1 MSSNQKPAAAFILSL
16 LSGIFIIFFSAV
28 CGLWWSWWP
37 PMGWMGGMMREEWQ
51 EHMRGWNLEAMAY
64 TMGIVGIIFGIMI
77 IVAAIMLYMNSE
89 RHELWG
95 ALIIVFSV
103 LSILGCM
110 GGFGI
115 GLIFGIIG
123 GILAVLWKP

>member
-1 MSSNQKPAAAFILSL
+1 
-16 LSGIFIIFFSAV
+16 
-28 CGLWWSWWP
+28 
-37 PMGWMGGMMREEWQ
+37 MREEWQ

-77 IVAAIMLYMNSE
+77 IAAAIMLYMNSE

-103 LSILGCM
+103 LMLIGCM